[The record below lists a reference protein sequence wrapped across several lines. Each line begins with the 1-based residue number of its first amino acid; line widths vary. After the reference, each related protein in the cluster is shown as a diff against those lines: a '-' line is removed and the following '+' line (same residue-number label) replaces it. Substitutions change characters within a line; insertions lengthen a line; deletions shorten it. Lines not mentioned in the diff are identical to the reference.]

1 MWEEHELRVFESRV
15 LRKVF
20 GLKREQVTEEW
31 KNIYIGENNNQ
42 YSSPNAIWLIKSKKM
57 RLAEHIARI
66 GEMRGS
72 YMDLVWKPEGKR
84 PV

>member
-20 GLKREQVTEEW
+20 GLKREEVTEEW
-31 KNIYIGENNNQ
+31 KNIYIGEINNQ
-42 YSSPNAIWLIKSKKM
+42 YSSPNTVRLIKSRKM
-57 RLAEHIARI
+57 RWAEHIASI
-66 GEMRGS
+66 GERRGL